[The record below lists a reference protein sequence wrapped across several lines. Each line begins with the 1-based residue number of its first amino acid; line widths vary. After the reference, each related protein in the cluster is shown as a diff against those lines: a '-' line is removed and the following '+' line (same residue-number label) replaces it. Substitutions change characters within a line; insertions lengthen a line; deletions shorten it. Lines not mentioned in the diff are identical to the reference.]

1 MVPLFPIGVRPF
13 RKRGQSMAD
22 AQVRQK
28 RPDGW
33 WYPWIFVAGFAI
45 VLSVNVTMIFFATT
59 TFNGLETADP
69 YEKGVAYNK
78 EIAAADAQAAL
89 GWSGD
94 FSVAGVRPSGE
105 EGRQAALRFRVQ
117 AKDGSPV
124 DGLVVVAE
132 LRRPTKAGMDQKVEL
147 LPSAPGEYGAVVT
160 VPLAGLW
167 DVRVIS
173 TRGAGTPA
181 EQVFRLNSRITLR

>member
-1 MVPLFPIGVRPF
+1 MVPLFPIAVRAF

-22 AQVRQK
+22 AQIRQK

-45 VLSVNVTMIFFATT
+45 VLVVNATMIFFATT

-89 GWSGD
+89 GWSGE
-94 FSVAGVRPSGE
+94 FIVADVRPAAE
-105 EGRQAALRFRVQ
+105 EGRQATVRFRVL

-124 DGLVVVAE
+124 DGLTVTAE
-132 LRRPTKAGMDQKVEL
+132 LRRPTKAGMDQKVDL
-147 LPSAPGEYGAVVT
+147 LPAAPGEYSAVVT

-167 DVRVIS
+167 DVRVVS
-173 TRGAGTPA
+173 SRGVGTPA
-181 EQVFRLNSRITLR
+181 EQMFRLSSRITLR